1 MRLICMIPEIW
12 RTTDW
17 TFCHLGPFFALL
29 PPAPPP
35 KQPKKK
41 TKIEKMKKK
50 KKKKT
55 PGDIVILQ
63 KWTIH
68 DNHMMYGFW
77 DMEWNWQ
84 IFCRFRSFFVLLPIK
99 NLQNQ
104 NFEKMNKKPGAIII
118 LQMCTTNDNHMMYGS
133 WDMEC
138 NGQNLLSFWN
148 VFCSFIP
155 LTQEIKIL
163 KKLK

>member
-1 MRLICMIPEIW
+1 MYDSWDMENNRQNFLSPWTILCPFTP
-12 RTTDW
+12 RPSLLTTQKVN
-17 TFCHLGPFFALL
+17 TFWE
-29 PPAPPP
+29 
-35 KQPKKK
+35 
-41 TKIEKMKKK
+41 IEKKQT
-50 KKKKT
+50 KKKT

-155 LTQEIKIL
+155 LTQKIKIL

>member
-1 MRLICMIPEIW
+1 MYDSWDMENNRQNFLSPWTIFCPFTPHPSPLTTQKVNTFWEIE
-12 RTTDW
+12 
-17 TFCHLGPFFALL
+17 
-29 PPAPPP
+29 
-35 KQPKKK
+35 KKK
-41 TKIEKMKKK
+41 N